1 MNLKFEE
8 GDKAIVLLNVD
19 GINNGEVVEIKR
31 VDYADLTLPY
41 LIISINTEKDAW
53 VNGRDLRIITNSI
66 KKL

>member
-8 GDKAIVLLNVD
+8 GDKAIVLLNVE
-19 GINNGEVVEIKR
+19 GINNGEIVEIKR